1 MLNKQTNTIMFVGN
15 GSVLNRGCEAITK
28 GTLKII
34 RGKISPSDIIDID
47 FSNEPDSPAA
57 DAHIIHHSIN
67 INRWS
72 SAWFA
77 QNVFRVLGMDKTW
90 FPVLGNYINNV
101 DAVLA
106 LGGDN
111 YSMDYGSLRTHL
123 AVIDYVLAKNKPLI
137 IWGGSLG
144 PFDKRGPSYEKY
156 VVRKLQDVNAI
167 LARED
172 ATVNYL
178 ARLGVSENVRRVADP
193 AFVMDPVKPRDGII
207 PFDLPNDAIGFNFSS
222 LMERFGT
229 AKDVAANKGLV
240 QTIIQKILDQFNRP
254 ILLIPHSQKRPSDD
268 YVFLSAVQAEF
279 SRKGYPV
286 HLLPRQLNAAEIKW
300 IINNL
305 SCFAGARM
313 HSTIASLSSAVPTL
327 SFSYSLKSIG
337 LNQDIF
343 GHEEYL
349 LLAKDITAESV
360 VEKIGIL
367 LQDEKAIRQHLTD
380 QLPAIKKMAFKA
392 GTYLQEVMQTG
403 KLQ

>member
-1 MLNKQTNTIMFVGN
+1 MLNKQKKTIMFVGN

-28 GTLKII
+28 GTLKIL
-34 RGKISPSDIIDID
+34 RNEFSPLNIIDVD

-57 DAHIIHHSIN
+57 DANMIHHSIN
-67 INRWS
+67 TNRWS
-72 SAWFA
+72 RTWFV
-77 QNVFRVLGMDKTW
+77 QNSFRLLGRDKTW
-90 FPVLGNYINNV
+90 FPVLGNYIKDV
-101 DAVLA
+101 DVVLA

-123 AVIDYVLAKNKPLI
+123 AVIDYVLDKNKPLI

-144 PFDKRGPSYEKY
+144 PFDKRGPDYEQY
-156 VVRKLQDVNAI
+156 VIRKLQNVNAI

-193 AFVMDPVKPRDGII
+193 AFVMEPVKPCDGIL
-207 PFDLPNDAIGFNFSS
+207 PFDLPYETIGFNFSS
-222 LMERFGT
+222 LMERFGA
-229 AKDVAANKGLV
+229 AKNAAASSGLV
-240 QTIIQKILDQFNRP
+240 QAIIQKMFDQFNRP
-254 ILLIPHSQKRPSDD
+254 ILLVPHSLKSPSDD
-268 YVFLSAVQAEF
+268 HEFLSAVQAKF
-279 SRKGYPV
+279 SQKGYPLY
-286 HLLPRQLNAAEIKW
+286 LLPRQLDAAEIKW
-300 IINNL
+300 VISRL

-327 SFSYSLKSIG
+327 SFSYSLKSVG

-349 LLAKDITAESV
+349 LPAKDITAESV
-360 VEKIGIL
+360 VQKIGIL
-367 LQDEKAIRQHLTD
+367 LQDEKAIRQ
-380 QLPAIKKMAFKA
+380 QLNEHMPAVKKMAIKA
-392 GTYLQEVMQTG
+392 GAYLHEVMQTG